1 MDINYKLRSENLLE
15 ETEEVKLFEDKNLLK
30 LTSVEPALK
39 QEWKPMIRKRERMLL
54 NNLRGWVILKG
65 LYRYL

>member
-30 LTSVEPALK
+30 LTSV
-39 QEWKPMIRKRERMLL
+39 
-54 NNLRGWVILKG
+54 
-65 LYRYL
+65 